1 MVSEGTD
8 ATDVEPTPTPRRRRR
23 RRRPDETKA
32 KIVEATHALMSDGGA
47 ASLTT
52 AAIAKAAGVSEGI
65 IFHHFGSKKGLLQ
78 AVATDIGRGVAMAM
92 FQGMAP
98 GQRPDV
104 HRMIRAVFEFVQK
117 RGKMNDL
124 MLMSRDLEEANA
136 ALNAQRM
143 VIVGSL
149 TQAFTQWKA
158 LGYIETSSPEI
169 AAALLF
175 GLVESGL
182 HDCFV
187 RGDGE
192 RMDAYIEE
200 AVACIEGAL
209 CYEGPEPDARDER

>member
-1 MVSEGTD
+1 MSEPTD
-8 ATDVEPTPTPRRRRR
+8 ARSNPRRRRR
-23 RRRPDETKA
+23 RRQPDETKA

-78 AVATDIGRGVAMAM
+78 AVATEVGRGVAMAM

-104 HRMIRAVFEFVQK
+104 QRMIRAVFEFVQK

-124 MLMSRDLEEANA
+124 MLMSRDIEEANA
-136 ALNAQRM
+136 ALNAQRT

-158 LGYIETSSPEI
+158 MGYIETSAPEI
-169 AAALLF
+169 AAALIF

-187 RGDGE
+187 RGNGE
-192 RMDAYIEE
+192 RMDEYIDE

-209 CYEGPEPDARDER
+209 GYEGPHSDPEQAR